1 MISYADI
8 LLLAMSPTF
17 EVGSP
22 RLKELEN
29 STWVGNGRF
38 LLEGDKLYVE
48 VRISQV
54 TASEDMD

>member
-1 MISYADI
+1 
-8 LLLAMSPTF
+8 MSPTF